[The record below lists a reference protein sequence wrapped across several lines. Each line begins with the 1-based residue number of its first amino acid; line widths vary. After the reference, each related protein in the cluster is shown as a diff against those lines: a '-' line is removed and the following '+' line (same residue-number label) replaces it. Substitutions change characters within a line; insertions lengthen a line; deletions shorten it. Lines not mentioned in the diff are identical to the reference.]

1 MKPKAKELLL
11 QDLCGRLPYGVKC
24 LVNYT
29 FCNETTDY
37 EDVKSSTVDTL
48 IAINQ
53 QTENY
58 FFDSLCEWFDV
69 DEFKPYLFPMSSMTE
84 EQKKEYY
91 HIVNYISS
99 DDTKTWMEGEFIYV
113 DTTQFLR
120 LINFYHRN
128 HLDYRGLI
136 NGGLAIDATGLNIY

>member
-1 MKPKAKELLL
+1 MKQEEKELLL

-53 QTENY
+53 QSESY
-58 FFDSLCEWFDV
+58 CFERLSEWFDV

-136 NGGLAIDATGLNIY
+136 NGGLAIDATNLNIY

>member
-1 MKPKAKELLL
+1 MKQEDKDLLL
-11 QDLCGRLPYGVKC
+11 TDLCARLPYGV
-24 LVNYT
+24 
-29 FCNETTDY
+29 FCEGITIDLDFDTDKYYDNKVEGVLSDIHRYKGISYATIGLMNE
-37 EDVKSSTVDTL
+37 
-48 IAINQ
+48 
-53 QTENY
+53 
-58 FFDSLCEWFDV
+58 CEV
-69 DEFKPYLFPMSSMTE
+69 ETIKPYLFPMSSMTE

>member
-1 MKPKAKELLL
+1 MKLEEKELLL
-11 QDLCGRLPYGVKC
+11 KDLCGRLPYGVKC

-58 FFDSLCEWFDV
+58 FFDYLCEWFDV

-113 DTTQFLR
+113 DSTQFLR

>member
-1 MKPKAKELLL
+1 MKQEDKELLL
-11 QDLCGRLPYGVKC
+11 KDLCARLSYGVICGDGYGNVLELNGISKPNCITFKC
-24 LVNYT
+24 AT
-29 FCNETTDY
+29 KSFWTTN
-37 EDVKSSTVDTL
+37 L
-48 IAINQ
+48 
-53 QTENY
+53 
-58 FFDSLCEWFDV
+58 
-69 DEFKPYLFPMSSMTE
+69 DECKPYLFPMSSMTE
-84 EQKKEYY
+84 EQKEEYY